1 MNFAKLQ
8 WSEVPAYV
16 TLLEKGENAMG
27 ELRGRFAP
35 SPSGRMHL
43 GNLLAALLAW
53 LDVRSQGGVM
63 VLRIEDLDPQRC
75 SLDKAAQ
82 LVEDLQ
88 WLGLDWDEGGLEPEY
103 CQSRRWDHYEA
114 AFRRLEEL
122 GLIYPCYCT
131 RAERL
136 AASAPHASDR
146 AVPHWPAPVSVV
158 TPVRPCSLA

>member
-1 MNFAKLQ
+1 MT
-8 WSEVPAYV
+8 V
-16 TLLEKGENAMG
+16 
-27 ELRGRFAP
+27 RGRFAP

-88 WLGLDWDEGGLEPEY
+88 WLGLDWDARILPVPP
-103 CQSRRWDHYEA
+103 
-114 AFRRLEEL
+114 L
-122 GLIYPCYCT
+122 GPL
-131 RAERL
+131 
-136 AASAPHASDR
+136 
-146 AVPHWPAPVSVV
+146 
-158 TPVRPCSLA
+158 

>member
-1 MNFAKLQ
+1 
-8 WSEVPAYV
+8 
-16 TLLEKGENAMG
+16 
-27 ELRGRFAP
+27 
-35 SPSGRMHL
+35 
-43 GNLLAALLAW
+43 
-53 LDVRSQGGVM
+53 RSQGGVT
-63 VLRIEDLDPQRC
+63 VLRMEDLDPQRC

-103 CQSRRWDHYEA
+103 CQSRRFHHYEA

-136 AASAPHASDR
+136 AASAPHASDG
-146 AVPHWPAPVSVV
+146 AVVYSGRCAHLTAQQRQDLEAAGRRPAFRV
-158 TPVRPCSLA
+158 